1 MVFQWRLALPSQG
14 RRLVGSV
21 PDSLIW
27 SVWILRVLPIDIA
40 DGGCWKK
47 EVFRM
52 DGWMMRGHSSDSD
65 MTTCSTTVDDVLQ
78 LH

>member
-1 MVFQWRLALPSQG
+1 MFEEAFEMVFQWRLALPSQG

-27 SVWILRVLPIDIA
+27 SVWILRVLPIDIG

-47 EVFRM
+47 KVFRI
-52 DGWMMRGHSSDSD
+52 DGC
-65 MTTCSTTVDDVLQ
+65 TALTLT
-78 LH
+78 